1 MNKIKLCI
9 VAMFKNEGH
18 IIDEWI
24 EHYLS
29 EGVDHFFL
37 IDHGSTDN
45 YRQTIDKYIQ
55 EGIID
60 IVVNSTSN
68 RANLQVD
75 FYNQYFLKE
84 RSEYHWT
91 IICDLDEFIYA
102 RRGFPTIKSYLKT
115 LPRRISQVSIP
126 WKMFGSSN
134 HIQQPEKIVDNFTKR
149 SLYGIN
155 YNDGVEWGEG
165 ILKENIKRINAN
177 KKKYNFMKS
186 IVRTR
191 DVEEYHIHRH
201 KVKYNTICSNQR
213 SDILMNDFCKIN
225 NRILNNSCLHLNHYP
240 IQSLTWFMDVK
251 ATRGDSNNKENV
263 RDINY
268 FRKYD
273 KYSNRLVDN
282 ELYNKKKIKQLL
294 KAKQYM
300 ENNDAIATL

>member
-45 YRQTIDKYIQ
+45 YRETIDKYIQ
-55 EGIID
+55 DGIIN
-60 IVVNSTSN
+60 IVVDSASH
-68 RANLQVD
+68 RENLQVD

-91 IICDLDEFIYA
+91 IICDLDEFIYS
-102 RRGFPTIKSYLKT
+102 RRGFPTIKSYLKR
-115 LPRRISQVSIP
+115 LPHNISQVSIP
-126 WKMFGSSN
+126 WKMFGSSD
-134 HIQQPEKIVDNFTKR
+134 HIQQPDKVVDNFTKR
-149 SLYGIN
+149 SSYGIN
-155 YNDGVEWGEG
+155 YTDGVEWGEG
-165 ILKENIKRINAN
+165 ILKTKIKRINAN
-177 KKKYNFMKS
+177 KNKYNLMKS
-186 IVRTR
+186 IVRTK
-191 DVEEYHIHRH
+191 DVENYQIHRH
-201 KVKYNTICSNQR
+201 TVKYNTICSNQR
-213 SDILMNDFCKIN
+213 SDILMDNYFCKIN
-225 NRILNNSCLHLNHYP
+225 NRILNKSCLHLNHYP
-240 IQSLTWFMDVK
+240 IQSLTWFMEVK
-251 ATRGDSNNKENV
+251 ATRGDSNNKQNV

-282 ELYNKKKIKQLL
+282 ELYNKKRIRQFASKEFVDDK
-294 KAKQYM
+294 
-300 ENNDAIATL
+300 T